1 MTASGT
7 RSSGTPRATD
17 RPAHFGTSA
26 MEEQFM
32 QRSVDWEPG
41 CVVAVDQTT
50 LPHEMTVLHMTSIDQ
65 IITAIQRLAIRGAPA
80 LGLAGGLGVALS
92 AHLRSVDDN
101 VDHAAVRADAELL
114 AAARPTAVNL
124 RWGVDRALGRLADGP
139 DAVLQEALDMISE
152 DERTNRAAAT
162 RAAALIREVSPRRP
176 LHVLTHCNTGRL
188 ATGGWGTALG
198 AIRELAAGR
207 DLGSVLA
214 TETRP
219 LLQGAR
225 LTVWEL
231 AEAGIPHRLCIDS
244 AAAAA
249 MARGLV
255 DCVIVGADRIAANG
269 DTANKIGTYALA
281 VAAARHDIPFVVVAP
296 ESSVDVTTPHGD
308 DILIEDRPA
317 DEVLEISGAQIAQ
330 PGTAVYNPAFDVT
343 PIDLITAIVTED
355 RIIRPTRT
363 GDTPP
368 IRHAAAHLAREA
380 RELYLR
386 GWLEGTSGNLSTRL
400 DDATILVTTSG
411 RSKGRL
417 TESDTVPVSVR
428 TGTPVRADGPKP
440 SAETSIHAAIYAA
453 DPRCGAVIHVH
464 SPHATAVAVL
474 AARAN
479 RTSVR
484 FVDLELI
491 KGGPD
496 LRVVERRGCCGGR
509 RARCGFRECRHA
521 PVDAGRPV
529 GPHDTLCLA
538 RRIRRHARPDTT
550 RRPDRSGSGQ
560 CEPAVGHR

>member
-1 MTASGT
+1 
-7 RSSGTPRATD
+7 
-17 RPAHFGTSA
+17 

-50 LPHEMTVLHMTSIDQ
+50 LPHEMTVLHMTGIDQ

-92 AHLRSVDDN
+92 AHLHSVAGE

-124 RWGVDRALGRLADGP
+124 RWGVQRALGRLADGP
-139 DAVLQEALDMISE
+139 DAVLQEALDMITE

-162 RAAALIREVSPRRP
+162 RAATLIREVSPRRP
-176 LHVLTHCNTGRL
+176 MHVLTHCNTGRL

-198 AIRELAAGR
+198 AIRELAASC

-231 AEAGIPHRLCIDS
+231 AEADIPHRLCIDS

-249 MARGLV
+249 MAGGSV

-281 VAAARHDIPFVVVAP
+281 LAAARHGIPFIVVAP

-317 DEVLEISGAQIAQ
+317 DEVLEIAGAQIAQ

-355 RIIRPTRT
+355 RVIRPTRI
-363 GDTPP
+363 GDTSLV
-368 IRHAAAHLAREA
+368 RHVADFPQPGVTFRDLAGV
-380 RELYLR
+380 Y
-386 GWLEGTSGNLSTRL
+386 T
-400 DDATILVTTSG
+400 
-411 RSKGRL
+411 
-417 TESDTVPVSVR
+417 
-428 TGTPVRADGPKP
+428 
-440 SAETSIHAAIYAA
+440 
-453 DPRCGAVIHVH
+453 DPRA
-464 SPHATAVAVL
+464 L
-474 AARAN
+474 AA
-479 RTSVR
+479 
-484 FVDLELI
+484 
-491 KGGPD
+491 
-496 LRVVERRGCCGGR
+496 
-509 RARCGFRECRHA
+509 
-521 PVDAGRPV
+521 
-529 GPHDTLCLA
+529 LA
-538 RRIRRHARPDTT
+538 RRLADTFRGRCDHVLAIESRGFPVGTLVAQLLGCPLTFARKAGKLPGAVHSVQYGLEYGADTLQVQMDALAPGARVLIVDDVLATGGTLAAAAELVSASHARTAGFGVLLEVAGLGGVERLNG
-550 RRPDRSGSGQ
+550 RRLVVALADEG
-560 CEPAVGHR
+560 ATA